1 MIELNNIDELIE
13 GLENSDEDFEEK
25 FEDELSKLAYEFL
38 EKLVERTSIRNG
50 EEVRES
56 WIIGPIVRDEEG
68 WHIQV
73 YNTSKLAKSMEY
85 GYRTTDV
92 SQNITLFVPGNHMM
106 RISLEE
112 FNNDLNSEV
121 VTWLK
126 NFWKGEFDGNL

>member
-126 NFWKGEFDGNL
+126 NFWKGEFDGDL